1 MGQVQSELSITV
13 CRPLIS
19 ESSMAASDA
28 LLVNNHY
35 VVIRSLGM
43 RDQLIT
49 NFPARRVLPI
59 DHGNPQNVEI
69 LIVRTESLE
78 RFLAHEWQPR
88 AHLVIPYTVIAD
100 IAPKDGQLSNPT
112 CAVHFLGFS
121 DRLSVKRSPK
131 EHFQAARL
139 AAFSINNSKIS
150 LMMQWAPANEA
161 RGCAAT
167 VTDAGNDHLL
177 SVLENA
183 DAVLRGLHQSAKGL
197 APNGFTTEKA
207 DLDAQHSREIE
218 ILTDRLATQKDKYDA
233 EIKYLHKLTKKS
245 QQDAPLEEVLTR
257 RVNQLTA
264 ETDEL
269 VKENNKRKEE
279 TRHLLLHN
287 RQLEYRCQ
295 AADAAKE
302 EALRLFA
309 ESARNSH
316 LMNRLSP
323 FVTPREP
330 ANRRSPHGVS
340 T

>member
-197 APNGFTTEKA
+197 APNG
-207 DLDAQHSREIE
+207 
-218 ILTDRLATQKDKYDA
+218 
-233 EIKYLHKLTKKS
+233 YLHKLTKKS

-302 EALRLFA
+302 E
-309 ESARNSH
+309 
-316 LMNRLSP
+316 
-323 FVTPREP
+323 V
-330 ANRRSPHGVS
+330 
-340 T
+340 